1 MEQFK
6 AEQQTENTEAGFK
19 FKKSQWKKARK

>member
-19 FKKSQWKKARK
+19 FKKSQWKKK